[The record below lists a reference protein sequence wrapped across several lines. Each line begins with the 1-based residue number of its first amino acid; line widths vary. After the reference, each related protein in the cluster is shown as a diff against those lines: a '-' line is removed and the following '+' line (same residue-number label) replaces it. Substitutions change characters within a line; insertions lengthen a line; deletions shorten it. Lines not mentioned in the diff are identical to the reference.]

1 MAGEILDRRIKDET
15 EDNYASVDVLGN
27 LSVRSGGYAGVNKA
41 YEDAAFVAGSSPAT
55 HDFNGDMG
63 RNATDGYMVCDGA
76 GNVLVELSY
85 DGAAWGT
92 QFTLKNGEIIT
103 FTGMSVDSVR
113 VTHSGVDSAYRIF
126 LV

>member
-1 MAGEILDRRIKDET
+1 MAETLDRRIRD
-15 EDNYASVDVLGN
+15 ASEGNFVKVDAGGN
-27 LSVRSGGYAGVNKA
+27 LAVRSLGFSGVNKA

-63 RNATDGYMVCDGA
+63 RNATDGFMVCDGA

-103 FTGMSVDSVR
+103 FTGMSIDSVR
-113 VTHSGVDSAYRIF
+113 VTHSADSAYRIF